1 MFSFH
6 FCRQTNVDND
16 LKKLL
21 DTTVV
26 EKNTHFR
33 VDFLL
38 VQYLCC
44 THELY
49 CCIQTAH
56 NNVCNDTNA
65 IKLAPSAGHLLQ
77 QRLVSLNV
85 CFILRTKHI

>member
-26 EKNTHFR
+26 EKTHILGWISSWFNTSVVLTSFTAAYKLR
-33 VDFLL
+33 ITTCAMTPMLL
-38 VQYLCC
+38 
-44 THELY
+44 
-49 CCIQTAH
+49 
-56 NNVCNDTNA
+56 N
-65 IKLAPSAGHLLQ
+65 
-77 QRLVSLNV
+77 
-85 CFILRTKHI
+85 